1 MIMNKKMFLSIFMLT
16 LFLSGATSV
25 GAISTSTQ
33 KIIEIRQQI
42 QDEKQKVMENRA
54 GLKAQIAST
63 TENITENRKEVRDA
77 RIELKNAIEIK
88 IGKKLEQRKIQIAN
102 VFEKIIQNLKDL
114 IVRIESRM
122 LKMTTNNINASSS
135 VSLLDIAKIKVTLAD
150 TELTNLENLLTQ
162 DIPAVASS
170 TKKSERKTILQ
181 QIKTQSE
188 KTKTAIKT
196 AHKAIIDVIVSLKPG
211 LLKEKDAT
219 STLQTASTTNN

>member
-1 MIMNKKMFLSIFMLT
+1 MNKKMFLSIFMLT

-122 LKMTTNNINASSS
+122 LKMTTNNINVSSS